1 MRFARGRIFSITGAA
16 TACMLAVAA
25 AVSLSASAA
34 AQAANASAPAPQSGA
49 EQGLVMA
56 ESHFKNIQV
65 LKGMPVDTFIEAM
78 GMFAASMGGDC
89 TYCHSKDAVFNRD
102 AFSVATPRIQRA
114 RQMIVMM
121 RTINNNNFGGTLK
134 VTCFTCHRG
143 SYVPETAPRLA
154 LQYGTPDE
162 DPNVMNFVPDTR
174 VSANQIL
181 DKYLEAL
188 GGTGRL
194 AKLSSFT
201 AKGTYSG
208 FDTGFAEVP
217 VEIFAKAPNQR
228 ATVVHLDY
236 GQNVRVFD
244 GRSGWFAGPDSPA
257 PLVTLTTGTLDLAR
271 MEALVAFPT
280 GIKQAFSQWVVG
292 NSIIDDNDVQIVQGT
307 TPGLLPVNLYFD
319 KTGLLVRLVRWNQTA
334 VGPVPTQIDYSD
346 YRDVAGVGVK
356 MPFTW
361 TISQTYMQMTIKV
374 NEFQANTPIDAGRF
388 ARPAPAVQPAP
399 AARR

>member
-1 MRFARGRIFSITGAA
+1 MKVGWRDRTFWMAGTA
-16 TACMLAVAA
+16 TVCLLV
-25 AVSLSASAA
+25 SASATA
-34 AQAANASAPAPQSGA
+34 VRAHPSAQAAAAPATGQAATQQAP
-49 EQGLVMA
+49 LMA
-56 ESHFKNIQV
+56 ESHFKNIQI

-121 RTINNNNFGGTLK
+121 QTINKNNFGGALK

-162 DPNVMNFVPDTR
+162 DPNVMNFVPDTSL
-174 VSANQIL
+174 SANQIL

-188 GGTGRL
+188 GGPGRL
-194 AKLSSFT
+194 AKVTSFLG
-201 AKGTYSG
+201 KGTYSG

-217 VEIFAKAPNQR
+217 VEVFAKSPNQR

-236 GQNVRVFD
+236 GQNVRVYD
-244 GRSGWFAGPDSPA
+244 GRNGWFAGPDSPA

-271 MEALVAFPT
+271 MEAVLAFPA
-280 GIKQAFSQWVVG
+280 GIKQTFNQWIVG
-292 NSIIDDNDVQIVQGT
+292 TSLIDDNEVQIVQGT
-307 TPGLLPVNLYFD
+307 APGLLPVNLYFD
-319 KTGLLVRLVRWNQTA
+319 KSGLLVRLVRWNQTA
-334 VGPVPTQIDYSD
+334 VGAVPTQIDYSD
-346 YRDVAGVGVK
+346 YRDVAGIK

-361 TISQTYMQMTIKV
+361 TVSQTYMQMTIKL
-374 NEFQANTPIDAGRF
+374 NEVQPNVAIDPARF
-388 ARPAPAVQPAP
+388 ARPAPA
-399 AARR
+399 AR